1 MPACLKN
8 RLPAAALL
16 LLFALPAAADFKVVD
31 VQPRFDG
38 GALLLNGNIDLTLSS
53 KVEEALSKGIQL
65 EVVID
70 VRLYRPR
77 WFVWHQ
83 GIGSWT
89 LRRRISYHA
98 LSGQYLVSA
107 SETNTET
114 KESHSSA
121 QEALKALGALND
133 VRLPLAGDD
142 SRDGGGTTSGTKEV
156 ERRRAT
162 AGMPEVEQRRER
174 LPEQPPRAAPGDRI
188 DAGGRATPGAVA
200 GAAADAPPE
209 GDYSVEVRASL
220 DIEAL

>member
-16 LLFALPAAADFKVVD
+16 LLFALPVAADFKVVD
-31 VQPRFDG
+31 VQPRLDG
-38 GALLLNGNIDLTLSS
+38 GALLLNGNIDFTLSA

-70 VRLYRPR
+70 VRLYRLR

-89 LRRRISYHA
+89 LRRRIGYHA
-98 LSGQYLVSA
+98 LSGQYLVSV

-133 VRLPLAGDD
+133 VRLPRAGGGRDAGDN
-142 SRDGGGTTSGTKEV
+142 T
-156 ERRRAT
+156 
-162 AGMPEVEQRRER
+162 
-174 LPEQPPRAAPGDRI
+174 
-188 DAGGRATPGAVA
+188 TPGAAA
-200 GAAADAPPE
+200 GAPP
-209 GDYSVEVRASL
+209 GDDYSVEVRASL
-220 DIEAL
+220 DIEALPSPLRPVAYTSLAWRLNSGWSTWKFAP

>member
-70 VRLYRPR
+70 VRLYRLR

-89 LRRRISYHA
+89 LRRRIGYHA
-98 LSGQYLVSA
+98 LSGQYLVST
-107 SETNTET
+107 SETNAET

-133 VRLPLAGDD
+133 VRLPLAGDG
-142 SRDGGGTTSGTKEV
+142 R
-156 ERRRAT
+156 
-162 AGMPEVEQRRER
+162 
-174 LPEQPPRAAPGDRI
+174 
-188 DAGGRATPGAVA
+188 DAGDSATPGAVA
-200 GAAADAPPE
+200 GAAAGAPP
-209 GDYSVEVRASL
+209 GDDYSVEVRASL
-220 DIEAL
+220 DIEALPSPLRPVAYTSLAWRLNSGWSTWKLAP

>member
-8 RLPAAALL
+8 RLPAAALW
-16 LLFALPAAADFKVVD
+16 LLFALPAVADFKVAD
-31 VQPRFDG
+31 IQPRLDG
-38 GALLLNGNIDLTLSS
+38 GALLLNGNIDFTLSA

-65 EVVID
+65 DVVID
-70 VRLYRPR
+70 VRLYRLR

-98 LSGQYLVSA
+98 LSGQYLVSGI

-133 VRLPLAGDD
+133 VRLPLAGDG
-142 SRDGGGTTSGTKEV
+142 RDAGGTTSGMEK
-156 ERRRAT
+156 
-162 AGMPEVEQRRER
+162 VEQRREQ
-174 LPEQPPRAAPGDRI
+174 LPEQPPRAAPGS
-188 DAGGRATPGAVA
+188 
-200 GAAADAPPE
+200 
-209 GDYSVEVRASL
+209 DYSVEVRASL
-220 DIEAL
+220 DIEALPSPLRPVAYTSLAWRLNSGWSAWKFAP